1 MAVNEISVSKI
12 YIKSGE
18 PGVAV
23 SNRFW
28 FDLDSNTLK
37 RYDDTTSSWKP
48 ITISPNDIAILNNGE
63 TTSLSEYLNTIVEGL
78 FDIDTRVDTV
88 SSDLKTF
95 KESSIQTF
103 VTTDDINQTIRGNKT
118 FVDKIL
124 TNTGITVEGGT
135 NYPLTVNDSTN
146 AKLSFNA
153 CTDSFGI
160 LFDGEDIWSNLVNNV
175 SSNTAL
181 VSTLST
187 KLNNT
192 QPLLSSYSEQM
203 NINEDGCNYVAI
215 SAYGNAEEG
224 AQIDINATN
233 INHYTS
239 DININAVDEVG
250 KSNINVNG
258 AFGITITTN
267 TLDEFAGNDQNIS
280 INSAD
285 NINLSA
291 NHNIRI
297 NSTDQ
302 IQISGNTH
310 ILGDTKISNGNITL
324 ESESSSN
331 HIDIHNSGISV
342 TTNIAGDSYFLY
354 NGKEVATVDK
364 LPSVYRETI
373 SVKEDEYFDFSGN
386 TIVNITPTTYNSTI
400 NIGHVE
406 GDGGG
411 GGAHRV
417 NINAY
422 SHVEGDTTITLS
434 AFNTYNTAEIKI
446 NTTTDHYKNAILLNN
461 NGINISTDGYTKNKL
476 LLDNE
481 DGIIMESVSGI
492 KISSNDVALEGNVS
506 IKDTILLPVY
516 NEDGTQ
522 TDETKELRI
531 TKTVDGQYTIQLM

>member
-18 PGVAV
+18 PSVAV

-37 RYDDTTSSWKP
+37 RYDDATSSWKP

-342 TTNIAGDSYFLY
+342 TTNITGDSYFLY

-386 TIVNITPTTYNSTI
+386 TIVNITPTTYYSTI
-400 NIGHVE
+400 NIGHV
-406 GDGGG
+406 GNNGGR
-411 GGAHRV
+411 GGAHSV

-422 SHVEGDTTITLS
+422 SELEGDTTITLS
-434 AFNTYNTAEIKI
+434 AFNTYNIAEIKI
-446 NTTTDHYKNAILLNN
+446 NTTTDYYKNAILLNN

>member
-12 YIKSGE
+12 YVKSGE

-37 RYDDTTSSWKP
+37 RYDDATSSWKP

-63 TTSLSEYLNTIVEGL
+63 TTPLTEYLNTIVEGL
-78 FDIDTRVDTV
+78 FDIDTRVDV
-88 SSDLKTF
+88 LSSDLKTF

-153 CTDSFGI
+153 CTDQFGI
-160 LFDGEDIWSNLVNNV
+160 LFDGEDIWLNLVNNV

-224 AQIDINATN
+224 ARIDINATN

-258 AFGITITTN
+258 ACGITITTN

-354 NGKEVATVDK
+354 NGKEVATVDR

-373 SVKEDEYFDFSGN
+373 SVEEGDSFDFSGN
-386 TIVNITPTTYNSTI
+386 TIVNITPTTYYSTI
-400 NIGHVE
+400 NIGHV
-406 GDGGG
+406 GNNGGS
-411 GGAHRV
+411 GGAHSV

-422 SHVEGDTTITLS
+422 SELEGVTTITLS

-446 NTTTDHYKNAILLNN
+446 NTTTDHYKNEILLKN
-461 NGINISTDGYTKNKL
+461 NGIYISTD
-476 LLDNE
+476 
-481 DGIIMESVSGI
+481 
-492 KISSNDVALEGNVS
+492 
-506 IKDTILLPVY
+506 
-516 NEDGTQ
+516 
-522 TDETKELRI
+522 
-531 TKTVDGQYTIQLM
+531 